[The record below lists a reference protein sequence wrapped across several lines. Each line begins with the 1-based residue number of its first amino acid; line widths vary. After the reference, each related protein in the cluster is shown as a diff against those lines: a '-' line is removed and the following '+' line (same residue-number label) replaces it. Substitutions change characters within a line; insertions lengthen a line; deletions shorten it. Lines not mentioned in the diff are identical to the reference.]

1 MAPLAS
7 ELRKSL
13 DKAVVAAR
21 YEAESACEAALRAL
35 GVSADQAPPGISD
48 EQRALRNALRAKQRQ
63 LGGSFEQLIAEC
75 AYEQWHLM
83 LFARFLAE
91 NELLIHPSGAP
102 VALSEVA
109 ELAREEGES
118 DPWLLAARYA
128 AAMLPGIFK
137 TADPCVLLPLA
148 AEGRKALEDILEALP
163 PEVFTA
169 DDALGWVY
177 QFWQTKKKREVNASE
192 RKIEGADLAPVTQLF
207 TEHYMV
213 RFLLENSLGAWWA
226 ARHPDSA
233 LLAEWEYLRYSDD
246 SEPAA
251 GRFEGWPDA
260 VSHVTVMDPCC
271 GSGHFLVAA
280 FEMLRKMRE
289 EEEGL
294 TTRESADA
302 VLAENLFGLELDARC
317 VQLGAFALA
326 LAAWKAAGYHELP
339 PLSLACSGIPTR
351 GSLDEWTKLAKGDER
366 LERAL
371 TRLHE
376 LFREADTLG
385 RLIDPRHAVE
395 DGTLESVSF
404 ADVAPLLERALA
416 NDPDPVAAVFG
427 ESAREVAR
435 AASLLADSYTLV
447 ATNPP
452 YLGAGGQSL
461 ALAGFV
467 ETWFALGR
475 SELATAFMLRCASM
489 CGSGGRAAL
498 VLPEYWM
505 YLSSFEQFRRE
516 LLTSLGVQF
525 AVRLG
530 ARAFT
535 SISGE
540 VVRGSLVVAG
550 NSSRSSFFQLDV
562 GESPTPIEKAQR
574 LRTADVITTDTQSQL
589 RNPGSVIVATTSRSS
604 ELLEVLASGIQG
616 LSTADGGRF
625 QRCYWEVSAN
635 DEDWARVVSAPSSTA
650 AYAGRE
656 HVIFWQR
663 GVGDLSRSKSAA
675 LRGRA
680 AWGHGGVLVGRMTL
694 NATVYCG
701 ELFDDGT
708 GVLLPADEAQVPA
721 IWAFASSD
729 QYRPLIRLLDPS
741 PKVTNGTLVKVP
753 FDLDH
758 WTKVAEA
765 QHPNGLP
772 DPYSEDPTQWL
783 FRGGVVG
790 SRQPLQVAL
799 ARLVGYRWPN
809 QEPDELDALA
819 DEDGIV
825 CLPPVAGERP
835 AHERLRELLAM
846 AYGVA
851 FSQQTI
857 DDLLKPEG
865 GKSLDDWLRDKSF
878 ASHAKLFQNR
888 PFIWHI
894 WDGLKDGF
902 GALVNYHRLDHQTLE
917 RLAFTHLNWW
927 IERQGT
933 DMANGVAGAEARLAA
948 AQELQRNLKLV
959 LEGEPPHD
967 IFVRWKPLAQQ
978 PLGWEPDLNDGV
990 RLNVRPFVTAGVL
1003 RAKVAIHWR
1012 KDRGK
1017 NPDGSE
1023 RPNDLHFTLA
1033 KKRTAREEAARSG

>member
-1 MAPLAS
+1 
-7 ELRKSL
+7 
-13 DKAVVAAR
+13 
-21 YEAESACEAALRAL
+21 
-35 GVSADQAPPGISD
+35 
-48 EQRALRNALRAKQRQ
+48 
-63 LGGSFEQLIAEC
+63 
-75 AYEQWHLM
+75 
-83 LFARFLAE
+83 
-91 NELLIHPSGAP
+91 
-102 VALSEVA
+102 
-109 ELAREEGES
+109 
-118 DPWLLAARYA
+118 
-128 AAMLPGIFK
+128 
-137 TADPCVLLPLA
+137 
-148 AEGRKALEDILEALP
+148 
-163 PEVFTA
+163 
-169 DDALGWVY
+169 
-177 QFWQTKKKREVNASE
+177 
-192 RKIEGADLAPVTQLF
+192 
-207 TEHYMV
+207 
-213 RFLLENSLGAWWA
+213 
-226 ARHPDSA
+226 
-233 LLAEWEYLRYSDD
+233 
-246 SEPAA
+246 
-251 GRFEGWPDA
+251 
-260 VSHVTVMDPCC
+260 
-271 GSGHFLVAA
+271 
-280 FEMLRKMRE
+280 
-289 EEEGL
+289 
-294 TTRESADA
+294 
-302 VLAENLFGLELDARC
+302 
-317 VQLGAFALA
+317 
-326 LAAWKAAGYHELP
+326 
-339 PLSLACSGIPTR
+339 
-351 GSLDEWTKLAKGDER
+351 
-366 LERAL
+366 
-371 TRLHE
+371 
-376 LFREADTLG
+376 
-385 RLIDPRHAVE
+385 
-395 DGTLESVSF
+395 
-404 ADVAPLLERALA
+404 
-416 NDPDPVAAVFG
+416 
-427 ESAREVAR
+427 
-435 AASLLADSYTLV
+435 
-447 ATNPP
+447 
-452 YLGAGGQSL
+452 
-461 ALAGFV
+461 
-467 ETWFALGR
+467 
-475 SELATAFMLRCASM
+475 
-489 CGSGGRAAL
+489 
-498 VLPEYWM
+498 
-505 YLSSFEQFRRE
+505 
-516 LLTSLGVQF
+516 
-525 AVRLG
+525 
-530 ARAFT
+530 
-535 SISGE
+535 
-540 VVRGSLVVAG
+540 
-550 NSSRSSFFQLDV
+550 
-562 GESPTPIEKAQR
+562 
-574 LRTADVITTDTQSQL
+574 
-589 RNPGSVIVATTSRSS
+589 
-604 ELLEVLASGIQG
+604 
-616 LSTADGGRF
+616 
-625 QRCYWEVSAN
+625 
-635 DEDWARVVSAPSSTA
+635 
-650 AYAGRE
+650 
-656 HVIFWQR
+656 
-663 GVGDLSRSKSAA
+663 
-675 LRGRA
+675 
-680 AWGHGGVLVGRMTL
+680 MTL